1 MDVNINAA
9 VKCFNISK
17 MKNSKGFKEVQSS
30 SSRCFFK
37 GLPGA
42 LVDSEIGVLASV
54 EFKPIPGGT
63 IPKTKDLFAVVTGG
77 GNSFAVA
84 DDLAMVSSNFLV
96 DGLKNSFFLA
106 GCRTIA

>member
-42 LVDSEIGVLASV
+42 LVDSKVGVLASA
-54 EFKPIPGGT
+54 ESKPIPGGT
-63 IPKTKDLFAVVTGG
+63 VPKTKALFAVVTAGG
-77 GNSFAVA
+77 SSFAAV
-84 DDLAMVSSNFLV
+84 DDSAMASGIFLV
-96 DGLKNSFFLA
+96 DGLKNSVSAYFPS
-106 GCRTIA
+106 